1 MLTRLFF
8 NAFVVVD
15 ATTVS
20 ADTTQECIQSTD
32 LDLRARACT
41 ILIDRGGNVAWAY
54 TNRGSTHLAKKVSER
69 AISDLNKAIKL
80 DPNYVLAYD

>member
-1 MLTRLFF
+1 VESGLLERV
-8 NAFVVVD
+8 AGQQ
-15 ATTVS
+15 A
-20 ADTTQECIQSTD
+20 EE
-32 LDLRARACT
+32 ACT

-80 DPNYVLAYD
+80 DPKYFLAYD